1 MESKKLQFT
10 SKPGTFIDSIRAYR
24 EYQKEW
30 RARMDIKL
38 TKIEEQIKRAKSDSF
53 FKMETV
59 WRSFKTEMVI
69 DEGMENFIAI
79 IVPRSHPYLDDIIER
94 FDAEIAMFKSNKP

>member
-38 TKIEEQIKRAKSDSF
+38 TEMEEQIKRAKSDSF
-53 FKMETV
+53 FKMI
-59 WRSFKTEMVI
+59 R
-69 DEGMENFIAI
+69 
-79 IVPRSHPYLDDIIER
+79 
-94 FDAEIAMFKSNKP
+94 

>member
-24 EYQKEW
+24 EYKKEW

-38 TKIEEQIKRAKSDSF
+38 TEIEEQIKRAKSDSF

-59 WRSFKTEMVI
+59 
-69 DEGMENFIAI
+69 
-79 IVPRSHPYLDDIIER
+79 
-94 FDAEIAMFKSNKP
+94 

>member
-59 WRSFKTEMVI
+59 
-69 DEGMENFIAI
+69 
-79 IVPRSHPYLDDIIER
+79 
-94 FDAEIAMFKSNKP
+94 

>member
-38 TKIEEQIKRAKSDSF
+38 TKKEEQIKRAKSDSF

-59 WRSFKTEMVI
+59 
-69 DEGMENFIAI
+69 
-79 IVPRSHPYLDDIIER
+79 
-94 FDAEIAMFKSNKP
+94 